1 MLSASH
7 PLFNQIKLCKTFDK
21 NNRLNTGNLI
31 ATTSVFQKQ
40 FFQYFKIKFSVPEL
54 VLEVEQFIDGD

>member
-7 PLFNQIKLCKTFDK
+7 PLFNQIKLCKTIDK
-21 NNRLNTGNLI
+21 NNRLNTGNWT